1 MTDTA
6 PATTTST
13 TTSTPD
19 IVDTYLAAYN
29 ETDATARRALLER
42 AFAADGVLVDPPIDG
57 SGRDG
62 ISEMMGMV
70 HQQFPGHTFRRST
83 GIDEHH
89 AHVRYGWELLDGD
102 GNVALAGMDVGLLDE
117 AGQLVHVAG
126 FFGPLPDLA

>member
-1 MTDTA
+1 MTDT
-6 PATTTST
+6 TTS
-13 TTSTPD
+13 D
-19 IVDTYLAAYN
+19 ITRTVDTYLAAYN
-29 ETDATARRALLER
+29 EIDANERRALVEQ
-42 AFAADGVLVDPPIDG
+42 AFAVDGVLIDPPIDA

-102 GNVALAGMDVGLLDE
+102 GNVALAGMDVGLLDA

-126 FFGPLPDLA
+126 FFGPLPELA

>member
-1 MTDTA
+1 MTDT
-6 PATTTST
+6 TTS
-13 TTSTPD
+13 D
-19 IVDTYLAAYN
+19 ITRTVDTYLAAYN
-29 ETDATARRALLER
+29 EIDANERRALVEQ
-42 AFAADGVLVDPPIDG
+42 AFAVDGVLIDPPIDA

-102 GNVALAGMDVGLLDE
+102 GNVALAGMDVGLLDV

-126 FFGPLPDLA
+126 FFGPLPELA